1 MAYTLQR
8 LEQDIELFRSPS
20 AKLINTLAEECKYSL
35 RRRRLRGKQTI
46 PSCWLDDDSDSDY
59 RPEHDTIDSRRKR
72 ASRTK
77 ESNRP
82 KKQSRS
88 SEQLIVIMAFSST
101 IGRAFLAALPMTEE
115 DIPPEHTEQLMQYWN
130 IADSTEE
137 SSNSRYSLRK
147 RERQQEGHEQLVDLD
162 EAAAKGC

>member
-8 LEQDIELFRSPS
+8 LEQAIELFRSPS

-35 RRRRLRGKQTI
+35 QRRRLRGKQTI

-82 KKQSRS
+82 KKNN
-88 SEQLIVIMAFSST
+88 L
-101 IGRAFLAALPMTEE
+101 
-115 DIPPEHTEQLMQYWN
+115 
-130 IADSTEE
+130 
-137 SSNSRYSLRK
+137 
-147 RERQQEGHEQLVDLD
+147 
-162 EAAAKGC
+162 EARNN